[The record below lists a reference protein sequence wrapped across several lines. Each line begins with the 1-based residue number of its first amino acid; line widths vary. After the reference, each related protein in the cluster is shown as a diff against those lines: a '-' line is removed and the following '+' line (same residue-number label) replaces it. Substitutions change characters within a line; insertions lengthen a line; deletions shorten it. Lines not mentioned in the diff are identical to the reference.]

1 MSKLSIIILREFT
14 TRVTKKSFIL
24 LTVLMP
30 FFMAALVFVPMWL
43 GQMTG
48 DEQEKIVVI
57 DRTHHYFSCLESNE
71 QYLFVEADQM
81 DETYKSDTT
90 DVAAVLQITDDLCLN
105 PKAIALASRKEV
117 QLNMIQYIE
126 GALESQIRKDKLENY
141 NIPDL
146 EKIAADLEAGFTI
159 PTVKWNAEGE
169 ESFSSSDIAMAAGFL
184 FTFLI
189 YMFVMSYGGMVMS
202 GVMEEKT
209 NRIMEIM
216 VSSVKPFQLMMGKII
231 GVALVGFTQMLI
243 WGIMLAGIIGG
254 ATYFLGGDEMAE
266 AAVASQQMGAAG
278 QMGAATAGSSTAVI
292 AAEAGE
298 NAEIINALLSL
309 PYAELGLMFILMF
322 IGGYLLYASFFA
334 AVGASINSQEDSS
347 QFMMP
352 VIVLMV
358 FGMYAAMGSVGN
370 TDGPLAF
377 WSSLFPLTSPIVMM
391 VRIPFGVPLW
401 QEVLSVA
408 LLFATALGMVWIAA
422 KIYRVGIL
430 MYGKKPTIKEMWKWM
445 RYN

>member
-1 MSKLSIIILREFT
+1 MNKLSIIILREFT
-14 TRVTKKSFIL
+14 TRVVKKSFIL
-24 LTVLMP
+24 MTVLMP
-30 FFMAALVFVPMWL
+30 FLFAALVFVPIWL
-43 GQMTG
+43 GQI
-48 DEQEKIVVI
+48 DDNEQQKIVVI
-57 DRTHHYFSCLESNE
+57 DPTNHYFKCLESNE
-71 QYLFVEADQM
+71 QYLFVEADHM
-81 DETYKSDTT
+81 DAAYKSDTT
-90 DVAAVLQITDDLCLN
+90 DVVAVLQITDDLVLN
-105 PKAIALASRKEV
+105 PKAITLASRKEV

-126 GALESQIRKDKLENY
+126 SALESQIRKDKLEKY

-146 EKIAADLEAGFTI
+146 EKITSDLEASFTI

-169 ESFSSSDIAMAAGFL
+169 ESFSSGDIAMAAGFL

-231 GVALVGFTQMLI
+231 GVALVGFVQMAI
-243 WGIMLAGIIGG
+243 WGVMLAGILGG
-254 ATYFLGGDEMAE
+254 AAYFLGGDAVAE
-266 AAVASQQMGAAG
+266 AATASGPMGAAG
-278 QMGAATAGSSTAVI
+278 ATVDPAAIQVASDSGSQ
-292 AAEAGE
+292 EML
-298 NAEIINALLSL
+298 NALLGL
-309 PYAELGLMFILMF
+309 PYAEMAIMFILMF
-322 IGGYLLYASFFA
+322 VGGYLLYASFFA
-334 AVGASINSQEDSS
+334 AVGASVNSQEDSS

-352 VIVLMV
+352 VIILMV

-401 QEVLSVA
+401 QELLSVV
-408 LLFATALGMVWIAA
+408 LLFATALAMVWVAA

-430 MYGKKPTIKEMWKWM
+430 MYGKKPTVKEMIKWL

>member
-30 FFMAALVFVPMWL
+30 FFFAALVFVPMWL

-48 DEQEKIVVI
+48 DEQEKVVVI
-57 DRTHHYFSCLESNE
+57 DRTNHYFKCLESNE
-71 QYLFVEADQM
+71 QYLFVEADHM
-81 DETYKSDTT
+81 DDSYKSDTT

-105 PKAIALASRKEV
+105 PKAITLASRKEV

-126 GALESQIRKDKLENY
+126 SALESQIRKDKLENY

-146 EKIAADLEAGFTI
+146 DKITADLESNFTI

-243 WGIMLAGIIGG
+243 WGIMIAAIIGG
-254 ATYFLGGDEMAE
+254 ATYFLGGDGMTE
-266 AAVASQQMGAAG
+266 ATMASQQMGAAG
-278 QMGAATAGSSTAVI
+278 QMGVAAGI
-292 AAEAGE
+292 DPAAAAANSE
-298 NAEIINALLSL
+298 NTEIMNALLSL
-309 PYAELGLMFILMF
+309 PYAELAIMFILMF
-322 IGGYLLYASFFA
+322 VGGYLLYASFFA

-377 WSSLFPLTSPIVMM
+377 WSSLFPLTAPIVMM

-401 QEVLSVA
+401 QEALSVA
-408 LLFATALGMVWIAA
+408 LLFATALAMVWIAA

-430 MYGKKPTIKEMWKWM
+430 MYGKKPTLKEMIKWL

>member
-1 MSKLSIIILREFT
+1 MNKLSIIILREFT
-14 TRVTKKSFIL
+14 TRVVKKSFIL
-24 LTVLMP
+24 MTVLMP
-30 FFMAALVFVPMWL
+30 FLFAALVFVPIWL
-43 GQMTG
+43 GQI
-48 DEQEKIVVI
+48 DDNEQQKIVVI
-57 DRTHHYFSCLESNE
+57 DPTNHYFKCLESNE
-71 QYLFVEADQM
+71 QYLFVEADHM
-81 DETYKSDTT
+81 DAAYKSDTT
-90 DVAAVLQITDDLCLN
+90 DVVAVLQITDDLVLN
-105 PKAIALASRKEV
+105 PKAITLASRKEV

-126 GALESQIRKDKLENY
+126 SALESQIRKDKLEKY

-146 EKIAADLEAGFTI
+146 EKITSDLEASFTI

-169 ESFSSSDIAMAAGFL
+169 ESFSSGDIAMAAGFL

-231 GVALVGFTQMLI
+231 GVALVGFVQMAI
-243 WGIMLAGIIGG
+243 WGVMLAGILGG
-254 ATYFLGGDEMAE
+254 AAYFLGGDAVAE
-266 AAVASQQMGAAG
+266 AATASGPMGAAG
-278 QMGAATAGSSTAVI
+278 ATVDPAAIQAASDSGSQ
-292 AAEAGE
+292 EML
-298 NAEIINALLSL
+298 NALLGL
-309 PYAELGLMFILMF
+309 PYAEMAIMFILMF
-322 IGGYLLYASFFA
+322 VGGYLLYASFFA
-334 AVGASINSQEDSS
+334 AVGASVNSQEDSS

-352 VIVLMV
+352 VIILMV

-401 QEVLSVA
+401 QELLSVV
-408 LLFATALGMVWIAA
+408 LLFATALAMVWVAA

-430 MYGKKPTIKEMWKWM
+430 MYGKKPTVKEMIKWL

>member
-1 MSKLSIIILREFT
+1 MNKLSIIILREFT
-14 TRVTKKSFIL
+14 TRVVKKSFIL
-24 LTVLMP
+24 MTVLMP
-30 FFMAALVFVPMWL
+30 FLFAALVFVPIWL
-43 GQMTG
+43 GQI
-48 DEQEKIVVI
+48 DDNEQQKIVVI
-57 DRTHHYFSCLESNE
+57 DPTNHYFKCLESNE
-71 QYLFVEADQM
+71 QYLFVEADHM
-81 DETYKSDTT
+81 DAAYKSDTT
-90 DVAAVLQITDDLCLN
+90 DVVAVLQITDDLVLN
-105 PKAIALASRKEV
+105 PKAITLASRKEV

-126 GALESQIRKDKLENY
+126 SALESQIRKDKLEKY

-146 EKIAADLEAGFTI
+146 EKITSDLEASFTI

-169 ESFSSSDIAMAAGFL
+169 ESFSSGDIAMAAGFL

-231 GVALVGFTQMLI
+231 GVALVGFVQMAI
-243 WGIMLAGIIGG
+243 WGVMLAGILGG
-254 ATYFLGGDEMAE
+254 AAYFLGGDAVAE
-266 AAVASQQMGAAG
+266 AATASGPMGAAG
-278 QMGAATAGSSTAVI
+278 ATVDPAAIQAASDSGSQ
-292 AAEAGE
+292 EML
-298 NAEIINALLSL
+298 NALLGL
-309 PYAELGLMFILMF
+309 PYAEMAIMFILMF
-322 IGGYLLYASFFA
+322 VGGYLLYASFFA
-334 AVGASINSQEDSS
+334 AVGASVNSQEDSS

-352 VIVLMV
+352 VIILMV

-401 QEVLSVA
+401 QELLSVV
-408 LLFATALGMVWIAA
+408 LLFATALAMVWIAA

-430 MYGKKPTIKEMWKWM
+430 MYGKKPTVKEMIKWL

>member
-1 MSKLSIIILREFT
+1 MNKLSIIILREFT
-14 TRVTKKSFIL
+14 TRVVKKSFIL
-24 LTVLMP
+24 MTVLMP
-30 FFMAALVFVPMWL
+30 FFFAALVFVPMWL
-43 GQMTG
+43 GQIN
-48 DEQEKIVVI
+48 DNEQQKVVVI
-57 DRTHHYFSCLESNE
+57 DPTNHYFECLESND
-71 QYLFVEADQM
+71 QYLFVRADRM
-81 DETYKSDTT
+81 EPSFKSDTT
-90 DVAAVLQITDDLCLN
+90 DVAAVLQITDDLVLN
-105 PKAIALASRKEV
+105 PKAITLASRSEV

-126 GALESQIRKDKLENY
+126 DALESQIRKDKLEQY

-146 EKIAADLEAGFTI
+146 ERITDDLEASFTI

-169 ESFSSSDIAMAAGFL
+169 ETFSSSDIAMAVGFL

-202 GVMEEKT
+202 GVTEEKT

-231 GVALVGFTQMLI
+231 GVALVGFVQMLI
-243 WGIMLAGIIGG
+243 WGIMGAAIIFGVG
-254 ATYFLGGDEMAE
+254 YFMGGDAMGDP
-266 AAVASQQMGAAG
+266 AAASQMMAAG
-278 QMGAATAGSSTAVI
+278 AGGVDAAALQAAADSGQQEIVHALMG
-292 AAEAGE
+292 
-298 NAEIINALLSL
+298 L
-309 PYAELGLMFILMF
+309 PYAEIIIMFILMF
-322 IGGYLLYASFFA
+322 VGGYLLYASFFA

-401 QEVLSVA
+401 QEVLSVV
-408 LLFATALGMVWIAA
+408 LLFATAIGMVWVAA

-430 MYGKKPTIKEMWKWM
+430 MYGKKPTVKEMWKWLK
-445 RYN
+445 YN

>member
-1 MSKLSIIILREFT
+1 MNKLSIIILREFT
-14 TRVTKKSFIL
+14 TRVVKKSFIL
-24 LTVLMP
+24 MTVLMP
-30 FFMAALVFVPMWL
+30 FFFAALVFVPMWL
-43 GQMTG
+43 GQIND
-48 DEQEKIVVI
+48 DEQQKIVVI
-57 DRTHHYFSCLESNE
+57 DPTNHYFQCLESNE
-71 QYLFVEADQM
+71 QYLFVRADRM
-81 DETYKSDTT
+81 DPAYKSDTT
-90 DVAAVLQITDDLCLN
+90 DVAAVLQITDDLVLN
-105 PKAIALASRKEV
+105 PKGITLASRKEV

-126 GALESQIRKDKLENY
+126 GSLESQIRKDKLEKY

-146 EKIAADLEAGFTI
+146 DKITEDLESSFTI

-169 ESFSSSDIAMAAGFL
+169 ESFSSSDIAMAVGFL

-231 GVALVGFTQMLI
+231 GVALVGLVQMLI
-243 WGIMLAGIIGG
+243 WGVMLAGIVFG
-254 ATYFLGGDEMAE
+254 AAYFLGGDAVTDAAMANQQME
-266 AAVASQQMGAAG
+266 AMNQMAAAGSVDPAAAVAAAG
-278 QMGAATAGSSTAVI
+278 
-292 AAEAGE
+292 GE
-298 NAEIINALLSL
+298 NAEIINALLGL
-309 PYAELGLMFILMF
+309 PYAELAIMFFLMF

-334 AVGASINSQEDSS
+334 AVGASVNSQEDSS

-352 VIVLMV
+352 VVILMV

-401 QEVLSVA
+401 QELLSVG
-408 LLFATALGMVWIAA
+408 LLFASALGMVWIAA

-430 MYGKKPTIKEMWKWM
+430 MYGKKPTIKEMWKWLK
-445 RYN
+445 YN

>member
-1 MSKLSIIILREFT
+1 MNKLSIIILREFT

-24 LTVLMP
+24 LTIFTP
-30 FFMAALVFVPMWL
+30 FLLAALVFVPMWL
-43 GQMTG
+43 GQING

-57 DRTHHYFSCLESNE
+57 DPTNHYFQALESND
-71 QYLFVEADQM
+71 QYLFVEADRM
-81 DETYKSDTT
+81 DESYKTDTT
-90 DVAAVLQITDDLCLN
+90 DIAAVLQITDDLTLN
-105 PKAIALASRKEV
+105 PKAVTLASRKEV

-126 GALESQIRKDKLENY
+126 GQLEDQIRKDKLERY
-141 NIPDL
+141 NIPELDNIVSDL
-146 EKIAADLEAGFTI
+146 DADFSI
-159 PTVKWNAEGE
+159 PTVKWNADGE
-169 ESFSSSDIAMAAGFL
+169 ESFSSSDIAMALGFL
-184 FTFLI
+184 LTFLI

-231 GVALVGFTQMLI
+231 GVALVGFVQMII
-243 WGIMLAGIIGG
+243 WGIMLAAIIFGV
-254 ATYFLGGDEMAE
+254 TRFLGGDAAE
-266 AAVASQQMGAAG
+266 AAVAASQMNAAG
-278 QMGAATAGSSTAVI
+278 VDAAAM
-292 AAEAGE
+292 AASADAE
-298 NAEIINALLSL
+298 NVEIINALLGL
-309 PYAELGLMFILMF
+309 PYAELAIMFLLMFV
-322 IGGYLLYASFFA
+322 GGYLLYASFFA
-334 AVGASINSQEDSS
+334 AIGASINSQEDSS

-352 VIVLMV
+352 VIILMV

-377 WSSLFPLTSPIVMM
+377 WSSIFPLTSPIVMM

-401 QEVLSVA
+401 QELLSVG
-408 LLFATALGMVWIAA
+408 LLFATALGMVWVAA

-430 MYGKKPTIKEMWKWM
+430 MYGKKPTVKEMWKWL

>member
-1 MSKLSIIILREFT
+1 MNKLSIIILREFT
-14 TRVTKKSFIL
+14 TRVVKKSFIL
-24 LTVLMP
+24 MTVLMP
-30 FFMAALVFVPMWL
+30 FLFAALVFVPIWL
-43 GQMTG
+43 GQI
-48 DEQEKIVVI
+48 DDNEQQKIVVI
-57 DRTHHYFSCLESNE
+57 DPTNHYFNCLESNE
-71 QYLFVEADQM
+71 QYLFVEADHM
-81 DETYKSDTT
+81 DAAYKSDTT
-90 DVAAVLQITDDLCLN
+90 DVVAVLQITDDLVLN
-105 PKAIALASRKEV
+105 PKAITLASRKEV

-126 GALESQIRKDKLENY
+126 SALESQIRKDKLEKY

-146 EKIAADLEAGFTI
+146 EKITSDLEASFTI

-169 ESFSSSDIAMAAGFL
+169 ESFSSGDIAMAAGFL

-231 GVALVGFTQMLI
+231 GVALVGFVQMAI
-243 WGIMLAGIIGG
+243 WGVMLAGILGG
-254 ATYFLGGDEMAE
+254 AAYFLGGDAVAE
-266 AAVASQQMGAAG
+266 AATASGPMGAAG
-278 QMGAATAGSSTAVI
+278 ATVDPAAIQAASDSGSQ
-292 AAEAGE
+292 EML
-298 NAEIINALLSL
+298 NALLGL
-309 PYAELGLMFILMF
+309 PYAEMAIMFILMF
-322 IGGYLLYASFFA
+322 VGGYLLYASFFA
-334 AVGASINSQEDSS
+334 AVGASVNSQEDSS

-352 VIVLMV
+352 VIILMV

-401 QEVLSVA
+401 QELLSVV
-408 LLFATALGMVWIAA
+408 LLFATALAMVWVAA

-430 MYGKKPTIKEMWKWM
+430 MYGKKPTVKEMIKWL